1 LAAADAR
8 SAAGLSP
15 DASTPAANTGTTA
28 TADAGS
34 ASTSSPVSTTTAA
47 IAAAAT
53 LGIAHVDT
61 QCDGQYEHNH
71 PTQSVHLLSPL
82 RRSVS

>member
-15 DASTPAANTGTTA
+15 DASAPAANTGTTA

-34 ASTSSPVSTTTAA
+34 ASSSPISTTTAA

-53 LGIAHVDT
+53 LGVAHVDT